1 MAAPEKSTY
10 RLAVVRPVWL
20 PFNNTAKLIVD
31 GLMLELGYPTTGPK
45 ATKYA
50 VVVAS
55 VLKAAQ
61 TVEGSPR
68 SEKPTYLGIQ
78 RKASAWSRY
87 PLVGRD
93 VAKKVIDDLIIRFGA
108 SFIEGS
114 GYSGLHKDKKDNWRT
129 DPIMSM
135 YKIDLTRLPSDLAS
149 ARFIEVGRP
158 SVKVNKLE
166 TRPQRDRREAK
177 RLLKGFLNDIA
188 ANALDRDALRASEG
202 RIQSLNEFWLK
213 HPLVFPNGHA
223 AASATRVFHDGRFD
237 AGGRI
242 YGAWTSLDQ
251 KEHRIHCAIDDEAIC
266 EIDIRASQPTLF
278 SSLLGYKLG
287 GLKASDQWDD
297 VYAEL
302 SHLAPTGIG
311 WAVLDDTIDTID
323 TMKRNRSVAKKVVM
337 ALIGSG
343 IPLKAKATDDLAKDY
358 GLTDIGW
365 KHFRDRL
372 ITTIPAFEELEPRYD
387 RKGNVVGYLNGA
399 GFLSYHESEIMLKA
413 LEQLVEL
420 GIPAYPVHDCL
431 MVKVSDAGVNIITE
445 WLR

>member
-93 VAKKVIDDLIIRFGA
+93 VAKKVIDDLIIHFGA

-114 GYSGLHKDKKDNWRT
+114 GDSGLHKDKKNKWRT

-135 YKIDLTRLPSDLAS
+135 YEIDLTRIPNDLAS
-149 ARFIEVGRP
+149 AQFIEVGRP

-166 TRPQRDRREAK
+166 TRPQRDRRK
-177 RLLKGFLNDIA
+177 SQKLSKGFLNDKA
-188 ANALDRDALRASEG
+188 AKTLDKDAHRASES

-213 HPLVFPNGHA
+213 Q
-223 AASATRVFHDGRFD
+223 S
-237 AGGRI
+237 I
-242 YGAWTSLDQ
+242 S
-251 KEHRIHCAIDDEAIC
+251 I
-266 EIDIRASQPTLF
+266 SQRTC
-278 SSLLGYKLG
+278 SSLCY
-287 GLKASDQWDD
+287 
-297 VYAEL
+297 
-302 SHLAPTGIG
+302 PC
-311 WAVLDDTIDTID
+311 
-323 TMKRNRSVAKKVVM
+323 
-337 ALIGSG
+337 
-343 IPLKAKATDDLAKDY
+343 IP
-358 GLTDIGW
+358 
-365 KHFRDRL
+365 
-372 ITTIPAFEELEPRYD
+372 
-387 RKGNVVGYLNGA
+387 
-399 GFLSYHESEIMLKA
+399 
-413 LEQLVEL
+413 
-420 GIPAYPVHDCL
+420 
-431 MVKVSDAGVNIITE
+431 
-445 WLR
+445 

>member
-114 GYSGLHKDKKDNWRT
+114 GDSGLHKDKKGKWRT

-135 YKIDLTRLPSDLAS
+135 YEIDLTRLPSDLAS

-177 RLLKGFLNDIA
+177 RLIKGFLNDKA

-242 YGAWTSLDQ
+242 
-251 KEHRIHCAIDDEAIC
+251 
-266 EIDIRASQPTLF
+266 
-278 SSLLGYKLG
+278 
-287 GLKASDQWDD
+287 
-297 VYAEL
+297 
-302 SHLAPTGIG
+302 
-311 WAVLDDTIDTID
+311 
-323 TMKRNRSVAKKVVM
+323 
-337 ALIGSG
+337 
-343 IPLKAKATDDLAKDY
+343 
-358 GLTDIGW
+358 
-365 KHFRDRL
+365 
-372 ITTIPAFEELEPRYD
+372 
-387 RKGNVVGYLNGA
+387 
-399 GFLSYHESEIMLKA
+399 
-413 LEQLVEL
+413 
-420 GIPAYPVHDCL
+420 
-431 MVKVSDAGVNIITE
+431 
-445 WLR
+445 